1 VPANRPP
8 PLYPRERERSAGKAS
23 SREFPISALPVV
35 VSGARGSYVGAY
47 LLGGVLVML
56 LVLRFAF
63 GP

>member
-1 VPANRPP
+1 MPANRPP
-8 PLYPRERERSAGKAS
+8 PLHPREREGSAGKAS
-23 SREFPISALPVV
+23 SREFPISALPVGG
-35 VSGARGSYVGAY
+35 GARGSYVGAY